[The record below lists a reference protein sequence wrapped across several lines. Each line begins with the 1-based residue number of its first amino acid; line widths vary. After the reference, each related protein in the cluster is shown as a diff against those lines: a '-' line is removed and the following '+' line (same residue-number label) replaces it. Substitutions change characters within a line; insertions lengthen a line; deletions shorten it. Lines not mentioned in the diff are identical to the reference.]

1 MNGLLFLALLFAA
14 LSGFMFAAWY
24 IKRRDYTL
32 SFWFDGSKME
42 PNKWHHVAVT
52 AKPKEEDEPMN
63 VRQFAVKVAKLEGK
77 KKGVN
82 IAQIMEILKVMRK
95 LLKPTGLDLYA
106 QIRKLKK

>member
-1 MNGLLFLALLFAA
+1 
-14 LSGFMFAAWY
+14 
-24 IKRRDYTL
+24 
-32 SFWFDGSKME
+32 
-42 PNKWHHVAVT
+42 
-52 AKPKEEDEPMN
+52 MN